1 MIEKKDFLGTAMSDI
16 TLNTSVEITQNDFAV
31 SILPPY
37 EGQCLVCEGQG
48 SGQATSVQRRPT
60 SNTAPLKLSSSHV
73 PQLTFQ
79 NQWCGFMEDYVFTED
94 VGNFAHPR
102 EESYLAVLYPHL
114 WKILQTASA
123 NTQILWCWMQKN
135 WNPTFCTC
143 SPSDDKDLD
152 FTQRFGSTSLCLTT
166 SAR

>member
-1 MIEKKDFLGTAMSDI
+1 MMTGGSESEVHNMGKKNDHSAVTLESSRLKVVQIHDRKKDFLGTAMSDK
-16 TLNTSVEITQNDFAV
+16 TLNTSVEITQNDFTV

-60 SNTAPLKLSSSHV
+60 SNTAPLKLSSSHEQ
-73 PQLTFQ
+73 QLTSQ
-79 NQWCGFMEDYVFTED
+79 NQWCGFMEDYVFTDD

-123 NTQILWCWMQKN
+123 NTQIL
-135 WNPTFCTC
+135 
-143 SPSDDKDLD
+143 
-152 FTQRFGSTSLCLTT
+152 
-166 SAR
+166 